1 MSKQIKGRIDAWI
14 ANRGYPAAADLFT
27 ADEAEILN
35 DVFYSTVDMSDSGW
49 VKVGT
54 AEITIKL
61 DELPEVASKQIAAL
75 QGQLEEMRAEHQMQ
89 QTALQG
95 RINNLLAIEMVPT

>member
-14 ANRGYPAAADLFT
+14 AGIGYPAAADLF
-27 ADEAEILN
+27 AAEGVELLN
-35 DVFYSTVDMSDSGW
+35 DIYYSTVDMSGSGW

-61 DELPEVASKQIAAL
+61 DELPEVASKQVAAL
-75 QGQLEEMRAEHQMQ
+75 RSKLEEMRAEHQLQ
-89 QTALQG
+89 QTALQE
-95 RINNLLAIEMVPT
+95 RINNLLAIEA

>member
-14 ANRGYPAAADLFT
+14 TNSGYPAAADLFT

-35 DVFYSTVDMSDSGW
+35 EVFYSTVDISGSGW

-61 DELPEVASKQIAAL
+61 DELPEVVSKQVAAL
-75 QGQLEEMRAEHQMQ
+75 QGHLEEMRASHTAQ

-95 RINNLLAIEMVPT
+95 RITNLLAIEA

>member
-14 ANRGYPAAADLFT
+14 AGRGYPAAADLFA
-27 ADEAEILN
+27 ADGVELFN
-35 DVFYSTVDMSDSGW
+35 DIYYSTVDMSGSGW

-61 DELPEVASKQIAAL
+61 DELPEVASKQVAAL
-75 QGQLEEMRAEHQMQ
+75 RSKLEEMRAEHQLQ
-89 QTALQG
+89 QTALQE
-95 RINNLLAIEMVPT
+95 RINNLLAIEA

>member
-14 ANRGYPAAADLFT
+14 TNRGYPAAADLFA
-27 ADEAEILN
+27 ADGVEILN
-35 DVFYSTVDMSDSGW
+35 SIWYSAVDMSDSGW

-75 QGQLEEMRAEHQMQ
+75 QGQLEEMRAEHQLQ
-89 QTALQG
+89 QTALLG
-95 RINNLLAIEMVPT
+95 RINNLLALEMVPA

>member
-14 ANRGYPAAADLFT
+14 TNSGYPAAADLFT

-35 DVFYSTVDMSDSGW
+35 VVFYSTVDMSGSGC

-75 QGQLEEMRAEHQMQ
+75 QGQLEEMRAEHQLR

-95 RINNLLAIEMVPT
+95 RINNLLALEMVPA